1 MHIGM
6 AKQRLIGKI
15 VYHAFCLFLAV
26 VMLYPLLWMI
36 FSSFKET
43 DLVLREAS
51 KLLPDKW
58 TLENYFNGWKGFSKE
73 PLI

>member
-51 KLLPDKW
+51 KLLPDK
-58 TLENYFNGWKGFSKE
+58 
-73 PLI
+73 